1 MKSKLQKL
9 IDFPATILN
18 KLSNIQQA
26 LGRIE
31 ARQNTGINSK
41 NINDYEFRVS
51 SQWGEDGII
60 QHLVQN
66 IYIENKIFIEFG
78 VENYTESNTRFLL
91 QNDNWS
97 GMIIDASKK
106 YLFY

>member
-31 ARQNTGINSK
+31 VRQNTGINSK
-41 NINDYEFRVS
+41 NIVNTSLD
-51 SQWGEDGII
+51 
-60 QHLVQN
+60 LL
-66 IYIENKIFIEFG
+66 NK
-78 VENYTESNTRFLL
+78 
-91 QNDNWS
+91 
-97 GMIIDASKK
+97 
-106 YLFY
+106 